1 MRQPPHLAL
10 ATPPPI
16 PQPQYGSPPHPPIST
31 TQEYDAAV
39 NRMIELEQHPGSE
52 HNTELNALA
61 AAVAAYDEAHTPEPE
76 LPRTLRGILKL
87 EMYKRRLKQR
97 GIADLLEIHESRLS
111 ELLKGK
117 REMSIDVACKLYSK
131 LHIPAETV
139 LTLQG

>member
-1 MRQPPHLAL
+1 MAAPL
-10 ATPPPI
+10 TT
-16 PQPQYGSPPHPPIST
+16 PIST

-39 NRMIELEQHPGSE
+39 NRMIELEQHPSSE
-52 HNTELNALA
+52 HNIELNTLA
-61 AAVAAYDEAHTPEPE
+61 AAVAAYDKAYTPEPE
-76 LPRTLRGILKL
+76 MPRTLRGILEL

-97 GIADLLEIHESRLS
+97 GLAELLEIHETRLS

-117 REMSIDVACKLYSK
+117 REMSIDVARKLYIN

>member
-1 MRQPPHLAL
+1 MKPTIVSEA
-10 ATPPPI
+10 
-16 PQPQYGSPPHPPIST
+16 
-31 TQEYDAAV
+31 EYDAAV
-39 NRMIELEQHPGSE
+39 NRMIELEQYPGSE
-52 HNTELNALA
+52 HNTELNTLA

-76 LPRTLRGILKL
+76 LPRTLRGVLEL

-97 GIADLLEIHESRLS
+97 GLAELLEIHETRLS

-117 REMSIDVACKLYSK
+117 REMSIDVARKLYIK